1 MSAGTNKKSK
11 ILKRSEEDKAMT
23 LLTFGKHK
31 NEMLEMTPDTYIKWL
46 AAHKN
51 VLSVEHRHISDIA
64 KAILAN
70 REQVAAHAEAVERF
84 ESEREARLA
93 VKAAQQII
101 STPVKVDLG
110 LKGNLNTSRGFQL
123 MR

>member
-1 MSAGTNKKSK
+1 
-11 ILKRSEEDKAMT
+11 MT

-46 AAHKN
+46 ATHKN
-51 VLSVEHRHISDIA
+51 VLSPEHRYISDIA
-64 KAILAN
+64 KAILEY
-70 REQVAAHAEAVERF
+70 RDQVAAQAEAVEKF
-84 ESEREARLA
+84 EAEREARLA
-93 VKAAQQII
+93 VKAAEQIV

-110 LKGNLNTSRGFQL
+110 LKGNLNISRGFSL

>member
-1 MSAGTNKKSK
+1 MGQTKNV
-11 ILKRSEEDKAMT
+11 KREDKTMT

-46 AAHKN
+46 AAHRN
-51 VLSVEHRHISDIA
+51 VLSVEHRYISDIA
-64 KAILAN
+64 KAILERRA
-70 REQVAAHAEAVERF
+70 EAKAQAEAVERF

-93 VKAAQQII
+93 VKAAEQIV

>member
-1 MSAGTNKKSK
+1 MRLQKHKS
-11 ILKRSEEDKAMT
+11 EDNAMT

-46 AAHKN
+46 AAHRN
-51 VLSVEHRHISDIA
+51 VLSAEHRYISDIA
-64 KAILAN
+64 KQILAT
-70 REQVAAHAEAVERF
+70 REQAKAHAEAVAKF

-93 VKAAQQII
+93 VKAAQQIVRAGQ
-101 STPVKVDLG
+101 S
-110 LKGNLNTSRGFQL
+110 GNNSLNVSRAFSL